1 MDCAVAIMAYNEEA
15 NIARVLDALIAQDVE
30 TVRITSI
37 VVVASGCTDRTE
49 EIVLRYAQRHPF
61 IHLIHQ
67 DCREGKAAAINL
79 CKRHLMGYEV
89 IVCHSADVVP
99 SSRAIE
105 YLVRP
110 FEDADLGMTG
120 ARPVPTNSPDTFMG
134 YAAHLLWWLHHRL
147 SLHRPKMG
155 EVIAFRNVF
164 RQIPRDSA
172 VDEAS
177 IEPLIVGQGLTLQ
190 YVPDSVVYNH
200 GPETLQD
207 FIKQRRRIYAGHL
220 YVKDKMGYAVSTMK
234 LARIV
239 PLFVHEVLR
248 PGHGRSEAARD
259 ESKIHRWQHL
269 LWGPMVALLEA
280 WCRILGVWDYTIW
293 KQTPFIWPVADTT
306 KDPAGVS
313 GKTGV

>member
-1 MDCAVAIMAYNEEA
+1 
-15 NIARVLDALIAQDVE
+15 
-30 TVRITSI
+30 
-37 VVVASGCTDRTE
+37 
-49 EIVLRYAQRHPF
+49 
-61 IHLIHQ
+61 
-67 DCREGKAAAINL
+67 
-79 CKRHLMGYEV
+79 
-89 IVCHSADVVP
+89 
-99 SSRAIE
+99 
-105 YLVRP
+105 
-110 FEDADLGMTG
+110 
-120 ARPVPTNSPDTFMG
+120 
-134 YAAHLLWWLHHRL
+134 
-147 SLHRPKMG
+147 
-155 EVIAFRNVF
+155 
-164 RQIPRDSA
+164 
-172 VDEAS
+172 
-177 IEPLIVGQGLTLQ
+177 
-190 YVPDSVVYNH
+190 VVYNH